1 MGVRAPRPEP
11 EQANTKRSFGRGK
24 LVTYLLAIH
33 ALACRDALLTTS
45 LTLLDWSIVALYV
58 AAVVGGGVALSRAP
72 NRSMRDYF
80 LGGNRMSGWLVM
92 FSVIATNQSAA
103 TFLGG
108 PDYGFRGDYTYLA
121 SSVGGVLAALFATRF
136 LLTRFYELKVTTVY
150 ELLAIRYGDGAKRA
164 AGAMYLVGRVFAS
177 GARVYIAATAVA
189 MMLFFNIEP
198 QSVVLATGVI
208 TVCSLGLTLAGGV
221 RSVIWSDF
229 GQFIVYFGAAL
240 IALFSIWS
248 QLSLSPAE
256 VIAALG
262 ETPDGANKLVLFD
275 FSLDFSEPFTVW
287 AILTGVFLLNL
298 GNFGLDQDT
307 TQRLLTCRDARTAGR
322 AVIASS
328 VVAIPIVFVF
338 VTIGQLLHLLYERP
352 ELIAASGGDLMPEF
366 NGESITVFMSYILT
380 EMPSG
385 VRGLATA
392 GIVAAAISTM
402 TSGLSAM
409 SSVLISDFYRPWK
422 EAAGVEQSAGHYV
435 SAGRL
440 GMFFFALLLAAMAV
454 LCFYWQ
460 RYTDMALLEFALA
473 VMSFSYAGLIGVFFT
488 AVFTRR
494 GSTAS
499 VIAALAAGFAAI
511 LFQQSYIVDSLGLPA
526 QLKALAFP
534 WQLLIGAGISII
546 VCTAAS
552 SRPARNE

>member
-1 MGVRAPRPEP
+1 MP
-11 EQANTKRSFGRGK
+11 
-24 LVTYLLAIH
+24 
-33 ALACRDALLTTS
+33 TS
-45 LTLLDWSIVALYV
+45 LTLVDWSIVALYV
-58 AAVVGGGVALSRAP
+58 AAVAGGGVALSRRP

-80 LGGNRMSGWLVM
+80 LGGNQMSVWLVM
-92 FSVIATNQSAA
+92 ISVIATNQSAA

-108 PDYGFRGDYTYLA
+108 PDNGFRGDYSYVA
-121 SSVGGVLAALFATRF
+121 STLGGVLAALVATRF
-136 LLTRFYELKVTTVY
+136 LLTRFYALKVTTVY

-164 AGAMYLVGRVFAS
+164 AGAMYLIGRVFAS

-198 QSVVLATGVI
+198 QSVILAVCAI
-208 TVCSLGLTLAGGV
+208 TLCSLGLTLAGGI

-240 IALFSIWS
+240 IALASIWS

-256 VIAALG
+256 AIAALR
-262 ETPDGANKLVLFD
+262 ETPDGTNKLVLFD
-275 FSLDFSEPFTVW
+275 FSLDFSRPFTVW

-307 TQRLLTCRDARTAGR
+307 TQRLLTCRDAQSAGR

-328 VVAIPIVFVF
+328 LVAIPIVFVF

-352 ELIAASGGDLMPEF
+352 ELIAGAGGLAPEF

-380 EMPSG
+380 EMPTG

-409 SSVLISDFYRPWK
+409 SSVLISDFYQPWK
-422 EAAGVEQSAGHYV
+422 EARAPAIERGASPGPGHYV
-435 SAGRL
+435 FAGRL
-440 GMFFFALLLAAMAV
+440 GMLFFALALAAMAV

-473 VMSFSYAGLIGVFFT
+473 VMSFSYAGLLGVFFT

-494 GSTAS
+494 GSSAS
-499 VIAALAAGFAAI
+499 VVAALAAGFAAI
-511 LFQQSYIVDSLGLPA
+511 LLQQSYIVDSLGLPA
-526 QLKALAFP
+526 PMKSLAFP

-546 VCTAAS
+546 VCMAGTG
-552 SRPARNE
+552 RTRKTGNGG